1 MIGEIKVIGN
11 LVGSIY
17 MNKRF
22 KKDELIKLIE
32 ELNLDKEDFTLL
44 SSGALVFRDQL

>member
-1 MIGEIKVIGN
+1 
-11 LVGSIY
+11 